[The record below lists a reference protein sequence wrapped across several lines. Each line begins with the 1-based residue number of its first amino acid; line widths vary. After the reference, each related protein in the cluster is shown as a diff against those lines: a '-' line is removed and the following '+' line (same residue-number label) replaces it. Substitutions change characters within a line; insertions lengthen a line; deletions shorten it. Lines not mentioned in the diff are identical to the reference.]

1 MQNVRACHHHHHH
14 CCSLKLFEG
23 KHIFHLF
30 NSLLNVWL
38 CVKASKVY
46 FFSLFRTDIIHND
59 KDITCKWELIVS
71 KSRNLY
77 CFIKRKIHT
86 FYINPYRY
94 SNPTRSFWKCKYLGW
109 RTTWLHINC
118 KVHPGCCLKKYVNIV
133 RCEYHIHEGKYDA
146 W

>member
-1 MQNVRACHHHHHH
+1 MQNVRACHHHHHHH

-71 KSRNLY
+71 KSRNSQ
-77 CFIKRKIHT
+77 

-133 RCEYHIHEGKYDA
+133 RCEYHMHEGKYDA